1 MIQDFGN
8 CGNMG
13 KVQRIFDAI
22 KTAQKFE
29 CKLVFIFDPLIY
41 GKEFIKINNPKDCHF
56 YFDDSNLFI
65 EDGPN
70 IRKFGW
76 WDIIQINVLF

>member
-70 IRKFGW
+70 TRKFGW
-76 WDIIQINVLF
+76 WDITQINVIF